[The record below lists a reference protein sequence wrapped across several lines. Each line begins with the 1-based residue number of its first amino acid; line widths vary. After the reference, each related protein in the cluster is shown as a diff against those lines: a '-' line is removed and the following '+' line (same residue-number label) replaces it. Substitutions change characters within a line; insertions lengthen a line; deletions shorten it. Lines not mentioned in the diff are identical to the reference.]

1 MIHIYRATRYP
12 DRDFFTFQA
21 TEDTIREFDLRF
33 PVKVAD
39 TKKGFEGGY
48 FVYLRDNYRETFF
61 DLIKSYLR
69 QNYEPPEL
77 RLSAFRAIAPLSNL
91 WPSSIWQLKV
101 TDAIKA
107 AFTEQGYAVN
117 EDEFSG
123 SVEVV
128 PQKAS
133 FNREN
138 VQIYWGVSF
147 KVQVPEDR
155 YPLLW
160 CQEQFRLFMDGKPAS
175 LGQVAKAHVEGSAIM
190 QSIRR
195 FTAHNAE
202 KQFDFLKRFVNRIPP
217 LASCDGITF
226 EQEPVIPQR
235 IGLETWFWMHD
246 SEAYF
251 ETSNGLQTILAQA
264 MLEEG
269 SGFYFQPDD
278 IQVII
283 LLPIPDSSPAIPK
296 VEWEQVIERA
306 EGFLAQTLPDVEL
319 PVSTMKYPVD
329 GDLNQT
335 IQEVE
340 TLVHSGP
347 DRRVLCLMATPGPEA
362 RSSTDPKLRDAEKQ
376 SRHLNKR
383 LRDLFRGG
391 YAVTVDW
398 DKLQEMSDMPFII
411 NNALM
416 GGLYRLNAQPW
427 KLCNLSFES
436 ESTEATY
443 FLGLVSDVETTIVS
457 GALFDYQGT
466 LVAYGATHLNRQD
479 PGKKDSADEI
489 DKLIQSLLTDGIHRS
504 RPRPTHVIV
513 HVSPEMTTYA
523 EDIQAALQALSIPN
537 DVVSV
542 DPKAGP
548 RLWQPANQQGTP
560 SHGIAVG
567 SEAQKVAYLM
577 NTLSLAERT
586 NRGFIYPNPN
596 TVTVRQLAGPT
607 STKALAAHV
616 YWLSVAH
623 INALHRTVDT
633 PVTIAYAQALYDHV
647 SKTSRPMRV
656 TRNYKRTLYWL

>member
-1 MIHIYRATRYP
+1 MIHIYRATRHP
-12 DRDFFTFQA
+12 DRDYFTFQA
-21 TEDTIREFDLRF
+21 TEDTFKEFRFRF
-33 PVKVAD
+33 PVNTQDV
-39 TKKGFEGGY
+39 KKGFEGGH
-48 FVYLRDNYRETFF
+48 FTWLRDDYRETFF

-69 QNYEPPEL
+69 EKYAPPEL
-77 RLSAFRAIAPLSNL
+77 RLSAFRTTAPLSNL
-91 WPSSIWQLKV
+91 WPASIWQQKV

-107 AFTEQGYAVN
+107 AFTEQGYTVN

-128 PQKAS
+128 PNKPS

-160 CQEQFRLFMDGKPAS
+160 CQEQFRLFMEGRSAS
-175 LGQVAKAHVEGSAIM
+175 LKQVAQTHGEGSAIM
-190 QSIRR
+190 QAVRH
-195 FTAHNAE
+195 FTTRNAE
-202 KQFDFLKRFVNRIPP
+202 EQFNFLKRFVNRIPP
-217 LASCDGITF
+217 LASCEGITF
-226 EQEPVIPQR
+226 EQEPITPQQ
-235 IGLETWFWMHD
+235 IGMETWFWLHD

-283 LLPIPDSSPAIPK
+283 LLPIPGSSPVIPK
-296 VEWEQVIERA
+296 VEWEHVIERA
-306 EGFLAQTLPDVEL
+306 ERFLAQTLPNVEL
-319 PVSTMKYPVD
+319 PVSTVKYPVD

-340 TLVHSGP
+340 TVVHSGP

-362 RSSTDPKLRDAEKQ
+362 RFSTDPKLLAAEKQ
-376 SRHLNKR
+376 SRQLNKR

-411 NNALM
+411 NNALL
-416 GGLYRLNAQPW
+416 GGLYRLSAQPW
-427 KLCNLSFES
+427 KLSNLPFES
-436 ESTEATY
+436 EPIEAIY
-443 FLGLVSDVETTIVS
+443 FLGLVGDTARTVS

-466 LVAYGATHLNRQD
+466 LVAYGSYPSKSSGSGQE
-479 PGKKDSADEI
+479 DSAGEI
-489 DKLIQSLLTDGIHRS
+489 DRLSQSLLTDGIHRS
-504 RPRPTHVIV
+504 RPKPIHVIV
-513 HVSPEMTTYA
+513 HVSPEMATYA
-523 EDIQAALQALSIPN
+523 EDIQAVLQALSIPS
-537 DVVSV
+537 DIMAI
-542 DPKAGP
+542 DPNAGP
-548 RLWQPANQQGTP
+548 RLWQPANQQGIP

-567 SEAQKVAYLM
+567 SETQKIAYLM
-577 NTLSLAERT
+577 NTLSLAEKT
-586 NRGFIYPNPN
+586 KRGYIYPNPN

-633 PVTIAYAQALYDHV
+633 PVTIAYAQALYEHV
-647 SKTSRPMRV
+647 SRVRRSMRV
-656 TRNYKRTLYWL
+656 TRNYKKTLFWL

>member
-21 TEDTIREFDLRF
+21 TEDTIREFDFRF
-33 PVKVAD
+33 PVKV
-39 TKKGFEGGY
+39 TESKRGFEGGY
-48 FVYLRDNYRETFF
+48 FTWLRDDYRGTFF
-61 DLIKSYLR
+61 DLIKAYLR
-69 QNYEPPEL
+69 QNYIPPEL
-77 RLSAFRAIAPLSNL
+77 RLSAFRVITPLSGL
-91 WPSSIWQLKV
+91 WPSSIWQQKV
-101 TDAIKA
+101 TDGIKA
-107 AFTEQGYAVN
+107 AFTEQGYTVN

-128 PQKAS
+128 PKKPS

-138 VQIYWGVSF
+138 VQIYRCVGF
-147 KVQVPEDR
+147 QVQVPEDR

-175 LGQVAKAHVEGSAIM
+175 LRQIAQAHGEGSAIM
-190 QSIRR
+190 QAVRH
-195 FTAHNAE
+195 FTTRNAE
-202 KQFDFLKRFVNRIPP
+202 EQFNFLKRFINHVPP
-217 LASCDGITF
+217 LASCEGITF
-226 EQEPVIPQR
+226 EQEPVTPQQ
-235 IGLETWFWMHD
+235 IGLETWFWLHD

-251 ETSNGLQTILAQA
+251 EASNGLQTILAQA

-269 SGFYFQPDD
+269 SGFYAQPDD

-283 LLPIPDSSPAIPK
+283 LLPIPDSSPVIPK

-319 PVSTMKYPVD
+319 PVSTVEYPVD

-340 TLVHSGP
+340 AIVQSDP

-362 RSSTDPKLRDAEKQ
+362 RSSTDPKLRAAEKQ
-376 SRHLNKR
+376 SFQLNKR

-391 YAVTVDW
+391 YTVTVDW
-398 DKLQEMSDMPFII
+398 DKLQEMSDMPFIV

-427 KLCNLSFES
+427 RLCNLPFGSGS
-436 ESTEATY
+436 IEATY

-457 GALFDYQGT
+457 GVLFDYQGT
-466 LVAYGATHLNRQD
+466 LVAYGATRLNHQD
-479 PGKKDSADEI
+479 RGKRDSADEI

-504 RPRPTHVIV
+504 RPEPTHVIV
-513 HVSPEMTTYA
+513 HVSPEMATYA
-523 EDIQAALQALSIPN
+523 EHIRAALQALSLPSDI
-537 DVVSV
+537 VSV
-542 DPKAGP
+542 DRNAGS

-560 SHGIAVG
+560 SHGIAIG
-567 SEAQKVAYLM
+567 SEAQKIAYLM

-586 NRGFIYPNPN
+586 NRGYIYPNPN
-596 TVTVRQLAGPT
+596 VVTVCQLAGST
-607 STKALAAHV
+607 SVKALSAHV

-623 INALHRTVDT
+623 INTLHRTVDT

-647 SKTSRPMRV
+647 SRVRRSMRV
-656 TRNYKRTLYWL
+656 TRNYRKTLFWL